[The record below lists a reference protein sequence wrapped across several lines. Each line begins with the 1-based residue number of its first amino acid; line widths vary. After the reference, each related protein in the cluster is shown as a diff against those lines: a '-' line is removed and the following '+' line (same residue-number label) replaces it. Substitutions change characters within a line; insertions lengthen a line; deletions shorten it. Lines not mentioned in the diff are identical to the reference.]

1 MIIRSDGCWLN
12 DILNVFG
19 GLFSTTTF
27 AWLSA
32 PFLRTTIYQKEEN
45 GSRGRTKK
53 KTTFQTRKSAIEK
66 KIYKKS
72 DKKNPDGNMQINSK
86 DQKLN
91 EKKGARGDG
100 DKGVAGKAKRA
111 IA

>member
-1 MIIRSDGCWLN
+1 M
-12 DILNVFG
+12 
-19 GLFSTTTF
+19 
-27 AWLSA
+27 
-32 PFLRTTIYQKEEN
+32 EE
-45 GSRGRTKK
+45 
-53 KTTFQTRKSAIEK
+53 